1 MVHVHGRGGQQQ
13 VAAAAGASAEQCV
26 VVAIDTGKAE
36 AVALVADFVGERLC
50 APVTFAMNRTGITGM
65 VERVVAATTDRHVK
79 VVRCGVEASGYHLPL
94 LTPGLLPDA
103 WSIVELNPA
112 HVAMQRRVNGQR
124 SVKTDLVDATAM
136 FDLLVSGRGH
146 VVGQV
151 DTAIVELAGWVHL
164 RRSRVAL
171 KRAIGNHLI
180 SQMNRAFPGVS
191 GCFHQLLGTRAGRL
205 VIDEFTDPQ
214 RLARMGVSRFQ
225 TFARTRGVRVS
236 ANNAERL
243 IEAARQ
249 ALPAADAAVAR
260 EAVAAD
266 LRVMGE
272 LQSQIAV
279 AEEQLERLLPATPY
293 AVLTTTLGWATVRA
307 SLYGAGVG
315 DPRRWS
321 SARKIYRAS
330 GLTPSVHESA
340 GRRRDGQIS
349 REGSVTLRHAL
360 LELGQG
366 LRHHEHAARVR
377 AAQLAAQGKHSMI
390 IWTVMANRANR
401 IAYAMVKDQQPYD
414 VRRWR

>member
-1 MVHVHGRGGQQQ
+1 MVHVHGRGVQQQ
-13 VAAAAGASAEQCV
+13 VAAAAGAPAEQCV
-26 VVAIDTGKAE
+26 VVAIDTGKAD
-36 AVALVADFVGERLC
+36 AVALVADFTGERLC
-50 APVTFAMNRTGITGM
+50 VPVTFTMNRTGIAGM
-65 VERVVAATTDRHVK
+65 VEQIVAATAVRQVRL
-79 VVRCGVEASGYHLPL
+79 VRCGVEASGYHLPL
-94 LTPGLLPDA
+94 LTPGLLPA
-103 WSIVELNPA
+103 SWMMVELNPA

-146 VVGQV
+146 VVGQA

-171 KRAIGNHLI
+171 KRAVGNHLI
-180 SQMNRAFPGVS
+180 SQMDRAFPGVS

-330 GLTPSVHESA
+330 AHAVSA
-340 GRRRDGQIS
+340 RIRRS
-349 REGSVTLRHAL
+349 
-360 LELGQG
+360 
-366 LRHHEHAARVR
+366 AARR
-377 AAQLAAQGKHSMI
+377 
-390 IWTVMANRANR
+390 
-401 IAYAMVKDQQPYD
+401 
-414 VRRWR
+414 

>member
-1 MVHVHGRGGQQQ
+1 MVHVHGRRVQQQ
-13 VAAAAGASAEQCV
+13 VAAAGGAPAEQCV
-26 VVAIDTGKAE
+26 VVAIDTGKAD
-36 AVALVADFVGERLC
+36 AVALVADFAGERLC
-50 APVTFAMNRTGITGM
+50 APVTFTMNRTGITGM
-65 VERVVAATTDRHVK
+65 VEQVGAAAANRQVRF
-79 VVRCGVEASGYHLPL
+79 VRCGVEASGYHLPL
-94 LTPGLLPDA
+94 LTPGLLPAA
-103 WSIVELNPA
+103 WTMVELNPA

-136 FDLLVSGRGH
+136 FDLLVAGRGH
-146 VVGQV
+146 VVGQA

-180 SQMNRAFPGVS
+180 SQMDRAFPGVS
-191 GCFHQLLGTRAGRL
+191 SCFHQLLGTRAGRL

-214 RLARMGVSRFQ
+214 RLVRMGVSRFQ
-225 TFARTRGVRVS
+225 SFARTRGVRVS
-236 ANNAERL
+236 ANNAEKL
-243 IEAARQ
+243 VEAARQ
-249 ALPAADAAVAR
+249 ALPSADAAVAR
-260 EAVAAD
+260 KAVAAD
-266 LRVMGE
+266 LCLMAE
-272 LQSQIAV
+272 LQAQIVV
-279 AEEQLERLLPATPY
+279 AEQQLERLLPVTPY
-293 AVLTTTLGWATVRA
+293 AVLTTTPGWATVRA

-340 GRRRDGQIS
+340 GRRHDGQIS

-401 IAYAMVKDQQPYD
+401 IAFAMVKDQQPYD
-414 VRRWR
+414 VQRWR